1 MITFYYYRLLL
12 QIDLRD
18 SVFISPTRVSHSVA
32 MLPLTPD
39 FAAAGT
45 MQTRASAKSE

>member
-1 MITFYYYRLLL
+1 MVTFYYYRLLL

-18 SVFISPTRVSHSVA
+18 YIFLSPPSHSVA